1 MNKIIFHLAF
11 PVKDIP
17 STKAFYVDGLGCL
30 VGRESPHS
38 LILGFYGH
46 QIVAHVVDEINEPK
60 GIYPR
65 HFGIVFGEQPNW
77 MALLERVQ
85 DKRLKFYQK
94 PRVRFPD
101 TPLEHRTFF
110 LIDPSQNILEFKHY
124 RFEQAIFGATEFN
137 QIGDLPS
144 EANGQAQ
151 DNAVNQGSV
160 VLLTV

>member
-1 MNKIIFHLAF
+1 MTKIIFHLAF

-30 VGRESPHS
+30 AGRENAKS

-46 QIVAHVVDEINEPK
+46 QIVAHVVDEITAPK

-65 HFGIVFGEQPNW
+65 HFGIVFTEQSSW

-85 DKRLKFYQK
+85 EKRLKFYQK

-124 RFEQAIFGATEFN
+124 SLETAIFGETEFH
-137 QIGDLPS
+137 QIGDHL
-144 EANGQAQ
+144 EALEHISSPNG
-151 DNAVNQGSV
+151 
-160 VLLTV
+160 VLLLSSPAS